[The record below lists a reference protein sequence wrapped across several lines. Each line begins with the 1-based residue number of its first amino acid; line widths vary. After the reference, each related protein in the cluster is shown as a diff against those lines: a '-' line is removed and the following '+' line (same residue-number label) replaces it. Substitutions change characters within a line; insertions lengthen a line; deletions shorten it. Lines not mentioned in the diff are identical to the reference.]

1 MDENSSQVVIDIS
14 RIGMLLPTGGIRLRR
29 TGNLL
34 LATLGKQSR
43 QRNSLKLL
51 IILGE
56 AIRKYNP
63 NLTWKPGKL
72 S

>member
-34 LATLGKQSR
+34 ATLGKQATNNVTVQNR
-43 QRNSLKLL
+43 
-51 IILGE
+51 
-56 AIRKYNP
+56 
-63 NLTWKPGKL
+63 
-72 S
+72 